1 MTTYTATCHDSA
13 AADSLT
19 DDLCVLDGITYTYT
33 CDGRTVTV
41 TAPDDDPVGR
51 QLESDSRVESVS
63 PA

>member
-1 MTTYTATCHDSA
+1 VTTYPATCHDSA

-19 DDLCVLDGITYTYT
+19 DDLCVLDGITYT

-51 QLESDSRVESVS
+51 QLEADSRVESVS